1 MHRSGSQISRGV
13 LCNVADVDLHS
24 YLSLKH
30 GRSCRCPSLVVES
43 EGQWRKHTMLKIRN
57 LKPEKRA
64 NESNGQSHESSWLI
78 SFFSKGEQC
87 ALFSVITLELHS
99 ESWDFFPVIL
109 TPRSAK
115 IFCALKP
122 ITLQML
128 DLTYAF
134 VSQRGSNV
142 SLQKMHQYVSYRK
155 EGLNQISFN
164 GR

>member
-57 LKPEKRA
+57 LKPEKMKA
-64 NESNGQSHESSWLI
+64 MAKVTKAAGWSV
-78 SFFSKGEQC
+78 FSPKGN
-87 ALFSVITLELHS
+87 SVLYFRSLPLNYIQNL
-99 ESWDFFPVIL
+99 WFFPHVIL
-109 TPRSAK
+109 TPKSQNILCTKAHYFANAWLDICICQPTWQHCFFKK
-115 IFCALKP
+115 I
-122 ITLQML
+122 
-128 DLTYAF
+128 
-134 VSQRGSNV
+134 
-142 SLQKMHQYVSYRK
+142 HQYVSYRK